1 MPKDNNPKIKQ
12 LPVGITAKQLEL
24 LQKELSQTVQPPTSQ
39 SSIYEYT
46 PDVLQNLSGPEAIEA
61 QAELAK
67 INALTTD
74 SKYIDATSLLPGIY
88 GYVEDANNDNQRV
101 VLSLTP
107 YEIAPRLSDFR
118 FFTTDKK
125 YSGGLQTAM
134 TVGKRL
140 QASRVFTNYMQEVLP
155 SKGKGENDL
164 IDTRFGSKDG
174 RIGLLSR
181 FLDPNGDETDKST
194 FLHIVPDVDATGGK
208 VEIQYRRIGED
219 GNYTTE
225 NGTAYIPVNFNF
237 TSSKYSLTIK
247 EFIIENVSE
256 ASREIYSL
264 NKSFDGYTLRM
275 FGQQPQIISF
285 NGILTN
291 FDDDIIGL
299 GDQILNPEGFEAGA
313 SGFTAATKGSQRDAF
328 LSYYNNFLAGTK
340 CRDYSMK
347 LYFYYNHRII
357 EGYLIEMSMSSSS
370 GNDNL
375 VQFGGN
381 IIVRKQ
387 YTTFEAGT
395 GLGSG
400 SSLALRNRNRGVF
413 GGDIAKGNGGD
424 GFQIF
429 NEERSYRT
437 NYREFALLES
447 KNEREN
453 FSNTNRK
460 NTKTS
465 EGTIPTVSDKGD
477 WINDPIQFD
486 INKDSD
492 RDKFLGFVMTI
503 FSAMN
508 LLTNSTPIN
517 MDDSADQL
525 PRRKVVMKFI
535 MDNPNILFN
544 DFIIWMSN
552 ASVGHDFY
560 LYNPNYTTDSE
571 FVWSK
576 IIEQYET
583 NAGEKYTTLGI
594 ITNFLYS
601 KVIDIF
607 YAAFN
612 WYFCQGSNR

>member
-1 MPKDNNPKIKQ
+1 
-12 LPVGITAKQLEL
+12 
-24 LQKELSQTVQPPTSQ
+24 
-39 SSIYEYT
+39 
-46 PDVLQNLSGPEAIEA
+46 
-61 QAELAK
+61 
-67 INALTTD
+67 
-74 SKYIDATSLLPGIY
+74 
-88 GYVEDANNDNQRV
+88 
-101 VLSLTP
+101 
-107 YEIAPRLSDFR
+107 
-118 FFTTDKK
+118 
-125 YSGGLQTAM
+125 
-134 TVGKRL
+134 
-140 QASRVFTNYMQEVLP
+140 
-155 SKGKGENDL
+155 
-164 IDTRFGSKDG
+164 
-174 RIGLLSR
+174 
-181 FLDPNGDETDKST
+181 
-194 FLHIVPDVDATGGK
+194 
-208 VEIQYRRIGED
+208 
-219 GNYTTE
+219 
-225 NGTAYIPVNFNF
+225 
-237 TSSKYSLTIK
+237 
-247 EFIIENVSE
+247 
-256 ASREIYSL
+256 
-264 NKSFDGYTLRM
+264 
-275 FGQQPQIISF
+275 
-285 NGILTN
+285 
-291 FDDDIIGL
+291 
-299 GDQILNPEGFEAGA
+299 
-313 SGFTAATKGSQRDAF
+313 
-328 LSYYNNFLAGTK
+328 
-340 CRDYSMK
+340 MK

-370 GNDNL
+370 ANDNL

-400 SSLALRNRNRGVF
+400 SSLALRNRNRGVY

-447 KNEREN
+447 RNEREN

-477 WINDPIQFD
+477 WINDPIQFNFNK
-486 INKDSD
+486 INDY
-492 RDKFLGFVMTI
+492 DKISTFIDTI
-503 FSAMN
+503 FNAIN
-508 LLTNSTPIN
+508 LLTNSTHQIN
-517 MDDSADQL
+517 MDTTYTISTKNAFFE
-525 PRRKVVMKFI
+525 RRDLVMKFI
-535 MDNPNILFN
+535 MANPNIFFN

-583 NAGEKYTTLGI
+583 NAIAGKYSTLGI
-594 ITNFLYS
+594 ITNFLYT